1 MKTLT
6 LLFLVLAGVG
16 ATLLS
21 SCASHTAY
29 TGPNM
34 NPAYYNPSSRNF
46 ETRWPFGP
54 AGFR

>member
-1 MKTLT
+1 VKTLK

-16 ATLLS
+16 AALLS
-21 SCASHTAY
+21 SCASHSAY
-29 TGPNM
+29 TGPNT
-34 NPAYYNPSSRNF
+34 NPAYYNPDSREF